1 MRLAIIDC
9 GTNTFNLLIADLY
22 ENKEGFNVVHNEKKS
37 VKLGE
42 GGLTYGKIAPMPFQR
57 GLEVF
62 ESFVK
67 IARQMEVQSIKAF
80 ATSAIRSSTNGPDFV
95 KSVYKKTGVMIQVIN
110 GDTEAQYIYKG
121 VNLAL
126 DQFASSALIM
136 DIGGGSTEFII
147 AQNNKVVWKRSFDL
161 GAARLLEILKPA
173 NPLTTE
179 QKTNLI
185 QIFDDLLTPLTE
197 KMEELKID
205 TLIGCSGSFESVSDM
220 ILHFKDAK
228 SSSKAPV
235 VLLSNNDFE
244 IVYNQLLNSTEAERR
259 NMAGLVHFRVDTIV
273 FAILFINYIK
283 NLFGINQ
290 MYYSSYS
297 LKEGVL
303 ADIMIQNI
311 AV

>member
-1 MRLAIIDC
+1 
-9 GTNTFNLLIADLY
+9 N
-22 ENKEGFNVVHNEKKS
+22 
-37 VKLGE
+37 
-42 GGLTYGKIAPMPFQR
+42 GKIAPIPFQR
-57 GLEVF
+57 GLDVF
-62 ESFVK
+62 ERFVK
-67 IARQMEVQSIKAF
+67 TARNMEVQSIKAF

-126 DQFASSALIM
+126 NQFASSALIM
-136 DIGGGSTEFII
+136 DIGGGSTEFIL
-147 AQNNKVVWKRSFDL
+147 AQNNKVIWKRSFDL

-173 NPLTTE
+173 NPLTNE
-179 QKTNLI
+179 QKTKLI
-185 QIFDDLLTPLTE
+185 QIFQDVLAPLTE
-197 KMEELKID
+197 KMKEIEID

-220 ILHFKDAK
+220 IMQLKD
-228 SSSKAPV
+228 SESPSDSPV
-235 VLLSNNDFE
+235 VLLGNYDFE
-244 IVYNQLLNSTEAERR
+244 VVYNQLINSTEAERR
-259 NMAGLVHFRVDTIV
+259 NMPGLVHFRVDTIV
-273 FAILFINYIK
+273 FAVLFINYIK

-303 ADIMIQNI
+303 ADIMLQNI

>member
-9 GTNTFNLLIADLY
+9 GTNTFNLLIAELF
-22 ENKEGFNVVHNEKKS
+22 ENKEGFSVVHNEKKS

-42 GGLTYGKIAPMPFQR
+42 GGLNNGKIAPKPFQR
-57 GLEVF
+57 GLDVF
-62 ESFVK
+62 ESLVK
-67 IARQMEVQSIKAF
+67 TARQMEVQSVKAF

-95 KSVYKKTGVMIQVIN
+95 KSVHHKTGVMIQVIN

-126 DQFASSALIM
+126 NQFASSALIM

-161 GAARLLEILKPA
+161 GAARLLELLKPA
-173 NPLTTE
+173 NPLTNE

-185 QIFDDLLTPLTE
+185 QIFDELLSPLTE
-197 KMEELKID
+197 KMKEVEID

-220 ILHFKDAK
+220 ILHFKD
-228 SSSKAPV
+228 SKITSGAPV
-235 VLLSNNDFE
+235 VLLDNNDFE
-244 IVYNQLLNSTEAERR
+244 VVYNELINSTEAERR
-259 NMAGLVHFRVDTIV
+259 NMPGLVHFRVDTIV
-273 FAILFINYIK
+273 FAVLFINYIK

-303 ADIMIQNI
+303 ADIMLQNI